1 MQVPIGGKFW
11 NVDIGNLV
19 TWAFVIG
26 GWLWARSKSETIF
39 KNQLST
45 LENWCKTHGQESEE
59 RDKLIKVLETN
70 VMRLTLIAEI
80 SEKRLHR
87 AERQQ

>member
-1 MQVPIGGKFW
+1 MQVPITGKFW

-19 TWAFVIG
+19 TWIVVCG
-26 GWLWARSKSETIF
+26 GWLWARSKSEAVT
-39 KNQLST
+39 NTQLET
-45 LENWCKTHGQESEE
+45 LKSWCKKHEE
-59 RDKLIKVLETN
+59 EADSRDKLIKKLEEN

-87 AERQQ
+87 AERNS

>member
-1 MQVPIGGKFW
+1 VQIPITGKFW
-11 NVDIGNLV
+11 SVDVGNLV

-26 GWLWARSKSETIF
+26 GWLWARSKSEAVI
-39 KNQLST
+39 LSR
-45 LENWCKTHGQESEE
+45 LKSSEAWQEKHDAEAEE
-59 RDKLIKVLETN
+59 RDKLIKKMEEN

-87 AERQQ
+87 AEGQR